1 VEQLHTLSQ
10 LRELCADPLIWWA
23 AQDMGSNVQ
32 VWSHGS
38 AVVAAVTGLARRD
51 RAAVTGAAADIAAV
65 LQALLAGSG
74 PRYRPLGDDAT
85 ISQLCHVLPGLTP
98 TPPFGWMTAFSA
110 PSQDEGG
117 ARLASEG
124 EQAAIARVLDEVFP
138 DSLARPGLPG
148 VTRWWVETDNTG
160 VAACAAEAWSAPGVG
175 LLAGVATAT
184 RARGRGLGRKVTAT
198 ALAALVGEYGAAA
211 LMVEA
216 DNTPAQSLYHSL
228 GMTYRPVRA
237 AAPQPAQA
245 NRSSPIAR

>member
-1 VEQLHTLSQ
+1 MVEQLHALGDLHELS
-10 LRELCADPLIWWA
+10 ADPLILWA

-32 VWSHGS
+32 VWAHGS

-51 RAAVTGAAADIAAV
+51 RAAVTGAVADIATV
-65 LQALLAGSG
+65 VQALLAGHG

-85 ISQLCHVLPGLTP
+85 IGQLCSVLPGLTP
-98 TPPFGWMTAFSA
+98 TPPFGWMITFRA
-110 PSQDEGG
+110 PSQDEGD
-117 ARLASEG
+117 ARLARDG
-124 EQAAIARVLDEVFP
+124 GQAAIARVLDEVFP

-148 VTRWWVETDNTG
+148 VTRWWVETDSTG

-198 ALAALVGEYGAAA
+198 ALAALVGDYGAAA

-216 DNTPAQSLYHSL
+216 DNAPAQSLYHSL

-237 AAPQPAQA
+237 AVPQPA
-245 NRSSPIAR
+245 RIGRP